1 MSGEHEPEHKP
12 EPKPEYRLKLFR
24 GYWHAVW
31 SEDGQTK
38 RTSLRTKD
46 REDAER
52 RLIDFRVAQ
61 AAPPGSTVGAIVDA
75 YLAEKEG
82 RIADHGRLENG
93 WKPAKA
99 TFGHLRPDQVTRE
112 LCREYTDARRAD
124 GERLRGRPT
133 GDATIL
139 KEINVMRQ
147 ALNWR
152 GVIGAVFE
160 APSAPPP
167 RDRHLT
173 RAEFNRLLDAASA
186 PHIRLFMVLALSTA
200 GRKSAVLQLTWD
212 RVDFER
218 GQIRLAVVGE
228 RNRKGRALVPMTDR
242 LRRELLAAKDA
253 ATSAYVVEYAGGPVG
268 SIKKGFAAAV
278 ARSGLEDVTPHDLR
292 HSAAVWMAEDG
303 IPMDEIAQ
311 FLGHSDPRI
320 TYRVYAR
327 FSPSYLKKAA
337 GSLEF

>member
-1 MSGEHEPEHKP
+1 M
-12 EPKPEYRLKLFR
+12 PEYRAKLFR

-31 SEDGQTK
+31 NEGGQTK

-52 RLIDFRVAQ
+52 RLIDFRVA
-61 AAPPGSTVGAIVDA
+61 ASAPPGSTVGAIVDA

-82 RIADHGRLENG
+82 RIADHERLRHG
-93 WKPAKA
+93 WTRAKS
-99 TFGHLRPDQVTRE
+99 TFGHLRPDQITRE
-112 LCREYTDARRAD
+112 LCREYAESRRLD
-124 GERLRGRPT
+124 GIRLRGKPT

-152 GVIGAVFE
+152 GVTGAVFE

-173 RAEFNRLLDAASA
+173 RAEFNTLLDAAGS

-200 GRKSAVLQLTWD
+200 GRKSAIMQLTWD

-228 RNRKGRALVPMTDR
+228 RNRKGRALVPMTER
-242 LRRELLAAKDA
+242 LRRELVTAKEA
-253 ATSAYVVEYAGGPVG
+253 SLSSYVIEYGGEPVAN
-268 SIKKGFAAAV
+268 IKKGFAAAV

-327 FSPSYLKKAA
+327 FSPTYLKKAA
-337 GSLEF
+337 GALEF